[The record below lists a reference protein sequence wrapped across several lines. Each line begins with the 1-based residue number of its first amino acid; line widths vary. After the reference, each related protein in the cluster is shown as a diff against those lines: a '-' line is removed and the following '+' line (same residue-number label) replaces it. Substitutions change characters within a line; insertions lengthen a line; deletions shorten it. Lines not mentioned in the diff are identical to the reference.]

1 MLYRPGKRWLPAS
14 KTHDV
19 SLQTLLPTEIRRTKT
34 QKGLQGFLFPTSNIL
49 TFQRQPSLLSQQ
61 EGADNSRESC
71 IPALDT
77 LSLMKS

>member
-1 MLYRPGKRWLPAS
+1 MLYRPGKKWIPVSKLMTWTYNRFFWL
-14 KTHDV
+14 TWG
-19 SLQTLLPTEIRRTKT
+19 TKT
-34 QKGLQGFLFPTSNIL
+34 QKGLQEFLFPNSNIL

-61 EGADNSRESC
+61 EEADNSRESC